1 MPSYRLLLAK
11 LGIIEYVYTAMSKQ
25 LTCWLVLLYTTVL
38 FSQEDSISR
47 KVILDSSSFDVV
59 VSVITTQG
67 VVINGDTL
75 LDEIS
80 SASSAQM
87 WGYKM
92 NTWEWTQRQ
101 SSTLGGLAYNSLD
114 PVLESKADGTYNF
127 LTLDQTMPLSH
138 SANVPLSNLYYRSGF
153 GGGQLFGIQS
163 LSPVDSSQQL
173 YLDYSR
179 MNSLGVYRNEG
190 ADGHELNLSL
200 VSNTRLKGTDRFT
213 VSYFKRKTGQNGGL
227 AQPDYFETNIPT
239 LRTNFSVNDPTGE
252 YTEENFLVEF
262 SRNWSDKITAS
273 VNINGSSW
281 MASNSRSANEYFW
294 DSTEVTPTIKEK
306 LLFYDDT
313 VGLISMSSKIEWND
327 LIVWGWNFRPSV
339 SVGLE
344 RYYSDVGSWDSFRTD
359 SVNVGA
365 VFKSANSLFLRSRL
379 QFTKIVK
386 PSSRLKGDYH
396 FNVLGYNSGSLDG
409 RSEIIV
415 SLPTSQLSVYW
426 DFIYQSKMYRWEDS
440 YGYSYDFRN
449 LDKAYVKNE
458 VAMDWQH
465 GDKWR
470 YELSLRG
477 IHYNGMRYLSD
488 FSELNLYDGFYG
500 RIQAG
505 VTSNREGWNLVVQG
519 YSASKTGEGGF
530 SIPFWGG
537 RVGGFYATSIGDKFQ
552 LRSGFDLSMEDAFY
566 APDYLGGVPLWSLQ
580 QESISGRY
588 PWANV
593 FFEAR
598 IDGFVGAVRVVNALE
613 GLFPYTYYAYGTVPR
628 MDRGIQLSAKWTL
641 FN

>member
-1 MPSYRLLLAK
+1 M
-11 LGIIEYVYTAMSKQ
+11 
-25 LTCWLVLLYTTVL
+25 
-38 FSQEDSISR
+38 
-47 KVILDSSSFDVV
+47 
-59 VSVITTQG
+59 
-67 VVINGDTL
+67 
-75 LDEIS
+75 
-80 SASSAQM
+80 
-87 WGYKM
+87 
-92 NTWEWTQRQ
+92 
-101 SSTLGGLAYNSLD
+101 YNSLD

-138 SANVPLSNLYYRSGF
+138 SSNVPLSNLYYRSGF

-200 VSNTRLKGTDRFT
+200 VSNTRLEGTDRFT

-227 AQPDYFETNIPT
+227 TQPDYFETNIPT

-262 SRNWSDKITAS
+262 SRNWLDKITAS
-273 VNINGSSW
+273 VNLNGSSW

-313 VGLISMSSKIEWND
+313 VGLISVSSKIEWND
-327 LIVWGWNFRPSV
+327 LTVWGWNFQPSV
-339 SVGLE
+339 SLGLE

-379 QFTKIVK
+379 QFTKIVR

-415 SLPTSQLSVYW
+415 SLPTSQLSLYW

-440 YGYSYDFRN
+440 YAYSYDFRN

-465 GDKWR
+465 GDKWG

-477 IHYNGMRYLSD
+477 IYYNGMRYLSD

-537 RVGGFYATSIGDKFQ
+537 RIGGFYATSIGDKFQ

-598 IDGFVGAVRVVNALE
+598 IDGFVGAVRVVNAFE